1 MSGIEIV
8 GLILGAIPILLPA
21 LDAYKNGLSRTAVFV
36 RRRRHV
42 EELIRALGVNRLLLD
57 QHVRLLLTKVGV
69 EDIPNDSMELFRLLD
84 EDKQIN
90 EDIKAFLGTEAHKL
104 YVDTVRVCESVIRDL
119 VRSIEG
125 FLPKQAVSR
134 LCQILS

>member
-69 EDIPNDSMELFRLLD
+69 EDIPNDSMNFSVCLMRTI
-84 EDKQIN
+84 KSTKTSKPSWARKRIN
-90 EDIKAFLGTEAHKL
+90 
-104 YVDTVRVCESVIRDL
+104 
-119 VRSIEG
+119 
-125 FLPKQAVSR
+125 
-134 LCQILS
+134 